1 MLAAQGPMRFL
12 DFRVL
17 AIDITSNGFA
27 YLVLEG
33 SERLVEWQLVY
44 ISPNTISA
52 YLLRLRKIISQ
63 YSPEVLVLQEPKRA
77 HHDSRSREILEKFK
91 LQGRQCGLKTF
102 CIDRTKVGLRFQ
114 RCGKRKHD
122 IARKI
127 SVLFPELRPKLPH
140 PRRIWETEDNRMN
153 LFDAASFGLT
163 ALRELE
169 KRQGQHRSRRRRN
182 A

>member
-1 MLAAQGPMRFL
+1 VSRHEQSIRVPILERALVYEVLFDVPIRFLFPGLFERVRKDITRRARILLKRKHIRNSRQAAWLRMLAAQGPMRFL

-27 YLVLEG
+27 YIVLEG

-102 CIDRTKVGLRFQ
+102 CI
-114 RCGKRKHD
+114 
-122 IARKI
+122 
-127 SVLFPELRPKLPH
+127 
-140 PRRIWETEDNRMN
+140 
-153 LFDAASFGLT
+153 
-163 ALRELE
+163 
-169 KRQGQHRSRRRRN
+169 
-182 A
+182 